1 VAGLRLQLDAS
12 ALSKLLTDISPE
24 VTVELR
30 QSVIEEFTRR
40 HLKGL
45 LNEELLRKFHSRMQ
59 QLFDDEA
66 ERIIGKINKDYW
78 GSSETTLHNSLV
90 DRITKKVN
98 ETIDIVLDA
107 RIKNDRD
114 KFLTD
119 LEAKIN
125 RAIEASV
132 SFNIKDKVK
141 KEVDAKL
148 EEIDRATRKILNKE

>member
-1 VAGLRLQLDAS
+1 
-12 ALSKLLTDISPE
+12 
-24 VTVELR
+24 
-30 QSVIEEFTRR
+30 
-40 HLKGL
+40 
-45 LNEELLRKFHSRMQ
+45 MQ